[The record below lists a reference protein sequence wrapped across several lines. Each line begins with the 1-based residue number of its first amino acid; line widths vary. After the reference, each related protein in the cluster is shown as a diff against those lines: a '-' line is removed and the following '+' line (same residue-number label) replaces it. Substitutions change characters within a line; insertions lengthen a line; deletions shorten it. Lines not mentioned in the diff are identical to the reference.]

1 MFFRL
6 IILFTVVPLI
16 ELALLIELGQKI
28 GLSNTIIIVVLTGF
42 IGAALARSEGF
53 GVLQRIQSEL
63 NQGQIPA
70 DSLFDGA
77 LILAGALLLLTP
89 GLVPD
94 VIGFLLLV
102 PPTRKRLK
110 AYLKNYFR
118 RKFNKGEIHVDY
130 RVER

>member
-16 ELALLIELGQKI
+16 ELALLIELGQQI
-28 GLSNTIIIVVLTGF
+28 GLGNTIIIVVLTGF

-89 GLVPD
+89 GLVTD
-94 VIGFLLLV
+94 VIGFVLLV
-102 PPTRKRLK
+102 PPSRKRLK
-110 AYLKNYFR
+110 AYLQNQSSNSEFR
-118 RKFNKGEIHVDY
+118 RK
-130 RVER
+130 